1 MPTTTTDSRLRQ
13 NQDMFRAL
21 LDKLLP
27 EDGNIQVSDSIMV
40 FRRSS
45 SSEVQHGVSSLALCM
60 IADGAKQIL
69 LGDQVYTY
77 DKDHYF
83 VTSMQLPTA
92 SYVMTATPE
101 QPYLSVRLLLDPSL
115 VRSVLM
121 SSNRDFLGNQ
131 ASSAFDVASVDADLI
146 DAMIRLLRVSQL
158 PQDAEALAPLIER
171 EIVYRLLSGSQGGR
185 LAHIAGMGP
194 ATQGITRALSRM
206 RVEFDHPL
214 RIPEIAQDC
223 GMSVS
228 SFHDHFKRAT
238 GMTPLQFQK
247 HLRLREARRLLLNE
261 DIDVANAGYQVGY
274 NDASHFNRDYK
285 KLFGKSPMRD
295 VESLREAGPL
305 AVAPN

>member
-1 MPTTTTDSRLRQ
+1 MSSTATDSRLHQ
-13 NQDMFRAL
+13 NQVTFREL
-21 LDKLLP
+21 LDQILP
-27 EDGNIQVSDSIMV
+27 VDGNIQLSDSVMV
-40 FRRSS
+40 FRRSDS
-45 SSEVQHGVSSLALCM
+45 SDVHHGESGLALCM
-60 IADGAKQIL
+60 IAEGSKQVL
-69 LGDQVYTY
+69 LGDKVYTY

-92 SYVMTATPE
+92 SYVMNASPE
-101 QPYLSVRLLLDPSL
+101 LPYLSVRMLLDPSL
-115 VRSVLM
+115 VRSVLIT
-121 SSNRDFLGNQ
+121 SERNLDSEDDT
-131 ASSAFDVASVDADLI
+131 SAFDVAKVNADLM
-146 DAMIRLLRVSQL
+146 DAMIRLVRVSQS
-158 PQDAEALAPLIER
+158 PGDAAALAPLIEQ
-171 EIVYRLLSGSQGGR
+171 EIVYRLLTGSQGGR
-185 LAHIAGMGP
+185 LAQIAGMGP
-194 ATQGITRALSRM
+194 TTRGITRAITRM
-206 RVEFDHPL
+206 RTEFDHPL

-261 DIDVANAGYQVGY
+261 DIDVANAGFQVGY

-285 KLFGKSPMRD
+285 KLFGQSPMRD

>member
-1 MPTTTTDSRLRQ
+1 MSQATTDSRLHR
-13 NQDMFRAL
+13 NQHSFREI
-21 LDKLLP
+21 LDEILP
-27 EDGNIQVSDSIMV
+27 DDGNIQVSDSIMV
-40 FRRSS
+40 FRRSD

-60 IADGAKQIL
+60 IAEGSKQIL

-92 SYVMTATPE
+92 SYVMTASPE
-101 QPYLSVRLLLDPSL
+101 KPYLSVRLLLEPSL

-121 SSNRDFLGNQ
+121 SSNRDLIIDQ
-131 ASSAFDVASVDADLI
+131 AASAFDVAAVDADLI
-146 DAMIRLLRVSQL
+146 DAMIRLIRVSQS
-158 PQDAEALAPLIER
+158 PEDAEALAPLVER
-171 EIVYRLLSGSQGGR
+171 EIVYGLLTGSQGGR

-194 ATQGITRALSRM
+194 TTQGITKALSRM
-206 RVEFDHPL
+206 RTEFDHPL

-261 DIDVANAGYQVGY
+261 DIDVASAGYRVGY

-285 KLFGKSPMRD
+285 KLFGQSPMRD